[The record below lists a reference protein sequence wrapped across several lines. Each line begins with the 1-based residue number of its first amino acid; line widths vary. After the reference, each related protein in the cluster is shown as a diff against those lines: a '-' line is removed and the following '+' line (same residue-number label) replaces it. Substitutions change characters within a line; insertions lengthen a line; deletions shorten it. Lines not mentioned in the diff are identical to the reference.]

1 MKGGKRVSHYENTA
15 KLTLENT
22 FRISQRMLNSLQ
34 LLQMDRL
41 ALESHISEQL
51 MENPVL
57 EFPGIDSG
65 RKVAG
70 KENGREGRGMA
81 GLGQKNQFEALEFFL
96 LDQLNRMMISGKTMG
111 LCKALVKLI
120 DENGYLPAGHIPDS
134 YLQSRDYTQA
144 VQILQT
150 LEPAGVAARNVRECL
165 LLQLQRKDMEDSL
178 AAALVENYLEDVS
191 RRNLSKLQR
200 MTGASMEDLQRAIRT
215 IVSLNPKPGAAF
227 ENDHHIGYVYP
238 DFLVSVQGDIIRIA
252 QEDRSFPVLK
262 VSDYYVKLYHTTGD
276 PEVKQYLKNRI
287 AAAKH
292 LIAGLENRKTTSLRC
307 LEAVIQVQR
316 GFFLNPSRQLVP
328 LTLESVA
335 RKVDLHIS
343 TVSRAVSGK
352 YLEFDGKTYPLRY
365 FFARGTQ
372 NVGETVATSQI
383 RELIRQ
389 IVKNEAADAP
399 MSDQQIVQVL
409 QQGGI
414 RISRR
419 TVAKYR
425 EQMGILPSKQR
436 RIL

>member
-1 MKGGKRVSHYENTA
+1 MSHYENAA

-22 FRISQRMLNSLQ
+22 FHISQRMLNSLQ

-41 ALESHISEQL
+41 SLESHISEQL

-57 EFPGIDSG
+57 EFPRVDSG
-65 RKVAG
+65 RKAAQ
-70 KENGREGRGMA
+70 KETGAEGSGGTGA
-81 GLGQKNQFEALEFFL
+81 VQKNQFEALEFFL
-96 LDQLNRMMISGKTMG
+96 LDQLNRMTIPGKTML

-134 YLQSRDYTQA
+134 YLRSREYAQA
-144 VQILQT
+144 VQILQS
-150 LEPAGVAARNVRECL
+150 LEPVGVAAGNVRECL
-165 LLQLQRKDMEDSL
+165 LLQLQREGMGDSL
-178 AAALVENYLEDVS
+178 AALLVENHLEDVS
-191 RRNLSKLQR
+191 RRNLTKLQR
-200 MTGASMEDLQRAIRT
+200 MTGASMEDLHGAIRV

-227 ENDHHIGYVYP
+227 ESDHPIGYVHP
-238 DFLVSVQGDIIRIA
+238 DFLVSVQGGIIRIT

-262 VSDYYVKLYHTTGD
+262 VSDYYVKLYHATSD

-287 AAAKH
+287 TAAKH
-292 LIAGLENRKTTSLRC
+292 LIAGLESRKTTSLRC
-307 LEAVIQVQR
+307 LEAVIQVQK

-328 LTLESVA
+328 LTLETIA
-335 RKVDLHIS
+335 REVDLHIS

-365 FFARGTQ
+365 FFVRGAQ
-372 NVGETVATSQI
+372 NMGETVATSQI

-389 IVKNEAADAP
+389 IVENEAADAP

-409 QQGGI
+409 HQGGI

-436 RIL
+436 RTL